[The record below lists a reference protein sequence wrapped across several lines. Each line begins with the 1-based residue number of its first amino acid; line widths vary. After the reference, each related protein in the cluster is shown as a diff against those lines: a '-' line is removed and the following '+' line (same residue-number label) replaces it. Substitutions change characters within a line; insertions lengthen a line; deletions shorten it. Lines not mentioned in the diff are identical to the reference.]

1 MIEVA
6 NLSYKHPG
14 GVSLL
19 EGVSFK
25 VPDGYKVALVGA
37 NGTGK
42 TTLLRLIAGE
52 DRATSGQV
60 RADGRI
66 AYMPQFIGMM
76 GETSKVRDLLLRLS
90 SASLMRAGARL
101 QAAEASTHESQ
112 EESAHLEYADALV
125 AWGEAGGFDAEVLWD
140 TCSLAALGKRL
151 EKVSDRLLSSL
162 SGGEQKRLALEVL
175 LRSEAQVL
183 LLDEPDNFLDILA
196 TRWLEQVL
204 NESTKTILFVS
215 HDRALLAAVATRV
228 VTIEGHRAW
237 THPGSYATYHEERAR
252 RLDRLEEEHRRFQ
265 DERDR
270 LTAMIREFKQRSI
283 YNDKFAT
290 KAASTEKRLERFE
303 RDNAP
308 PELARPQD
316 VKMRLQG
323 GRTGKIALRA
333 TALEIPGIVRPFNV
347 ELYYGERVGVVGS
360 NGTGKSHF
368 LRLLAGES
376 IDHRGNWKL
385 GARVTPGLFSQ
396 THDHP
401 ELADVELLEVMSK
414 SGLRIEQ
421 AMPALKRYELHRA
434 ARTPFS
440 VLSGGQQARFQILM
454 LEMASPTMLLLDE
467 PTDNLDVDSAEAL
480 EQGLAG
486 YEGTVVT
493 VTHDR
498 WFMRSMDRF
507 LVFGSD
513 GVVQERIDSPYLV
526 DARA

>member
-14 GVSLL
+14 GVPLL
-19 EGVSFK
+19 EAVSFK
-25 VPDGYKVALVGA
+25 VPDGRKVALVGA

-52 DRATSGQV
+52 ERASSGHV

-76 GETSKVRDLLLRLS
+76 GETSTVRDLLLRLS
-90 SASLMRAGARL
+90 PENLRRAGARL
-101 QAAEASTHESQ
+101 QAAEAGAQGSQ
-112 EESAHLEYADALV
+112 VQNAHLEYADALV

-140 TCSLAALGKRL
+140 TCSSAALGKRWDA
-151 EKVSDRLLSSL
+151 VSHRFLSSL

-175 LRSEAQVL
+175 LRSDAQVL
-183 LLDEPDNFLDILA
+183 LLDEPDNFLDIPA
-196 TRWLEQVL
+196 TRWLEQAL
-204 NESTKTILFVS
+204 NESTKSILFVS
-215 HDRALLAAVATRV
+215 HDRALLDAVASRV
-228 VTIEGHRAW
+228 VTIEGRGAW
-237 THPGSYATYHEERAR
+237 MHPGSYSTYHEARAR

-265 DERDR
+265 DERGR
-270 LTAMIREFKQRSI
+270 LTAMIREFKQRAI

-308 PELARPQD
+308 PERARPQD
-316 VKMRLQG
+316 VRMRLQG

-333 TALEIPGIVRPFNV
+333 TALEIPGIFRPFDV
-347 ELYYGERVGVVGS
+347 ELYFGERVGVVGS
-360 NGTGKSHF
+360 NGSGKSHF
-368 LRLLAGES
+368 LRLLAGEV
-376 IDHRGNWKL
+376 IDHRGEWSL
-385 GARVTPGLFSQ
+385 GARVIPGFFSQ

-401 ELADVELLEVMSK
+401 ELMDVELLEVMSR

-421 AMPALKRYELHRA
+421 AMPALKRYELQGA

-486 YEGTVVT
+486 YEGTVVA

-498 WFMRSMDRF
+498 WFMRAMDRF

-513 GVVQERIDSPYLV
+513 GAVQERIESPYLV
-526 DARA
+526 DTGA

>member
-1 MIEVA
+1 MIEIG
-6 NLSYKHPG
+6 NLSYRHPG

-19 EGVSFK
+19 EGVSFR
-25 VPDGYKVALVGA
+25 VPEGRKVALVGA

-52 DRATSGQV
+52 ERATSGHV

-76 GETSKVRDLLLRLS
+76 GETSTVRDLLLRLS
-90 SASLMRAGARL
+90 PESLRQTGARL
-101 QAAEASTHESQ
+101 QEAEAGAQGSQ
-112 EESAHLEYADALV
+112 EQSAHLEYADALV

-140 TCSLAALGKRL
+140 TCSSAALGKRL
-151 EKVSDRLLSSL
+151 EEVSDRLLTSL

-175 LRSEAQVL
+175 LRSDAQVL
-183 LLDEPDNFLDILA
+183 LLDEPDNFLDIPA
-196 TRWLEQVL
+196 TRWLEHVL
-204 NESTKTILFVS
+204 NASAKTILFVS
-215 HDRALLAAVATRV
+215 HDRALLAAVAARV
-228 VTIEGHRAW
+228 VTIEGRGAW
-237 THPGSYATYHEERAR
+237 THPGSYSTYHEARAR
-252 RLDRLEEEHRRFQ
+252 RSDRIEEEHRRFQ

-308 PELARPQD
+308 PERARPQD

-333 TALEIPGIVRPFNV
+333 TALEIPSIVRPFDV
-347 ELYYGERVGVVGS
+347 ELYFGERVGVVGS

-368 LRLLAGES
+368 LRLLAGED
-376 IDHRGNWKL
+376 IDHRGNWTL
-385 GARVTPGLFSQ
+385 GARVMPGLFSQ

-401 ELADVELLEVMSK
+401 ELSDVELLEVMSK

-421 AMPALKRYELHRA
+421 AMPALKRYELQGA

-440 VLSGGQQARFQILM
+440 LLSGGQQARFQILM

-486 YEGTVVT
+486 YEGTVVS

-513 GVVQERIDSPYLV
+513 GDVQESIESPYLV
-526 DARA
+526 DAPS

>member
-6 NLSYKHPG
+6 NVSYKHPG

-25 VPDGYKVALVGA
+25 VPDGRKVALVGA

-52 DRATSGQV
+52 ERATTGHV
-60 RADGRI
+60 RAEGRI

-76 GETSKVRDLLLRLS
+76 GESATVQDLLLRLS
-90 SASLMRAGARL
+90 PESLRRAGVRL
-101 QAAEASTHESQ
+101 QTAEAGAQGSQ

-140 TCSLAALGKRL
+140 TCSSAALGKKL
-151 EKVSDRLLSSL
+151 EEVSDRLLSSL

-175 LRSEAQVL
+175 LRSDAQVL
-183 LLDEPDNFLDILA
+183 LLDEPDNFLDIPA

-204 NESTKTILFVS
+204 NASPKTILFVS
-215 HDRALLAAVATRV
+215 HDRALLAAVASRV
-228 VTIEGHRAW
+228 VTIEGRGAW
-237 THPGSYATYHEERAR
+237 THPGSYSTYHEARAR

-270 LTAMIREFKQRSI
+270 LTAMIREFKQRAI
-283 YNDKFAT
+283 YNEKFAT

-308 PELARPQD
+308 PERARPQD

-333 TALEIPGIVRPFNV
+333 TALQIPGIVRPFDV
-347 ELYYGERVGVVGS
+347 ELYFGERVGVVGS

-368 LRLLAGES
+368 LRLLAGED
-376 IDHRGNWKL
+376 IDHRGNWML

-421 AMPALKRYELHRA
+421 AMPALKRYELHGS

-440 VLSGGQQARFQILM
+440 LLSGGQQARFQILM

-467 PTDNLDVDSAEAL
+467 PTDNIDVDSADAL

-498 WFMRSMDRF
+498 WFMRSLDRF

-513 GVVQERIDSPYLV
+513 GVVQERIESPYV
-526 DARA
+526 IDARA

>member
-6 NLSYKHPG
+6 NLSYRHPG

-19 EGVSFK
+19 EGVSFR
-25 VPDGYKVALVGA
+25 VPEGRKVALVGA

-52 DRATSGQV
+52 ERATSGHV

-76 GETSKVRDLLLRLS
+76 GETSTVRDLLLRLS
-90 SASLMRAGARL
+90 PESLRQTGARL
-101 QAAEASTHESQ
+101 REAETGTHGSQ
-112 EESAHLEYADALV
+112 EQSAHLEYADALV

-140 TCSLAALGKRL
+140 TCSSAALGKRL
-151 EKVSDRLLSSL
+151 EEVSARLLSSL

-175 LRSEAQVL
+175 LRSDAQVL
-183 LLDEPDNFLDILA
+183 LLDEPDNFLDIPA

-204 NESTKTILFVS
+204 NASAKTILFVS
-215 HDRALLAAVATRV
+215 HDRALLAAVAGRV
-228 VTIEGHRAW
+228 VTIEGRGAW
-237 THPGSYATYHEERAR
+237 THPGSYSTYHEARAR
-252 RLDRLEEEHRRFQ
+252 RSDRIEEEHRRFQ

-290 KAASTEKRLERFE
+290 KAASTEKRLERYE

-308 PELARPQD
+308 PERARPQN

-333 TALEIPGIVRPFNV
+333 TALEIPSIVRPFDV
-347 ELYYGERVGVVGS
+347 EVYFGERVGVVGS

-368 LRLLAGES
+368 LRLLAGED
-376 IDHRGNWKL
+376 IDHRGSWTL
-385 GARVTPGLFSQ
+385 GARVMPGLFSQ

-401 ELADVELLEVMSK
+401 ELSDVELLEVMSK
-414 SGLRIEQ
+414 AGLRIEQ
-421 AMPALKRYELHRA
+421 AMPALKRYELQGA

-440 VLSGGQQARFQILM
+440 LLSGGQQARFQILM

-486 YEGTVVT
+486 YEGTVVS

-498 WFMRSMDRF
+498 WFMRSMDKF
-507 LVFGSD
+507 LVFGSNGD
-513 GVVQERIDSPYLV
+513 VQESIASPYLV
-526 DARA
+526 DAPS